1 MKTESDALDEIRAAI
16 AAYDAALR
24 VDDLD
29 AVGAWFDD
37 APTTTRFAERG
48 AVRGAGEIDAMR
60 RMQQPGLALGRR
72 DIRADVWLAA
82 PGAAVATLEFMRPD
96 GSHGLRTQIWRE
108 TGRGWRITHAHLSMI
123 S

>member
-1 MKTESDALDEIRAAI
+1 MESDALDEIRAAI

-29 AVGAWFDD
+29 AVAAWFDD
-37 APTTTRFAERG
+37 ALTTTRFGERG

-60 RMQQPGLALGRR
+60 RMQKPGLALGRR
-72 DIRADVWLAA
+72 DVRADVWLAA
-82 PGAAVATLEFMRPD
+82 PGAAVATLEFARPD

-108 TGRGWRITHAHLSMI
+108 TGRGWRITHAHLSVI